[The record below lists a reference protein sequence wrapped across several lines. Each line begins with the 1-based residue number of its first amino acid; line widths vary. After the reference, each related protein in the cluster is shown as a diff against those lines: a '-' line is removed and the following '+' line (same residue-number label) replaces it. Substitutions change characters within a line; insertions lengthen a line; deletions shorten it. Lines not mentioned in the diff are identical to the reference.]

1 VTAAEGLHEY
11 EVVESTVQYRGPIF
25 TIRTDKVTMPGGTVA
40 QRDYIDHV
48 GAVGAVAV
56 DPAGRVLLLRQYRH
70 PVRQRLW
77 ELPAGLSDVD
87 GEAAVET
94 ARRELY
100 EEAGLRAATWRRLT
114 DTLTSPGMTN
124 ERMRLFLAQDLTEV
138 PDGERFEREHEEAE
152 LETAWFTLDE
162 AVRMVF
168 DGQIRNATCVIGV
181 LATAR
186 AAEMG
191 WERLPAT

>member
-1 VTAAEGLHEY
+1 MTDYHDY
-11 EVVESTVQYRGPIF
+11 QVVESVVQYRGPIF
-25 TIRTDKVTMPGGTVA
+25 EVRSDKVTMPGGSVA
-40 QRDYIDHV
+40 QRDYVAHG

-56 DPAGRVLLLRQYRH
+56 DPDGRVLLLRQYRH

-87 GEAAVET
+87 GEPAVET

-100 EEAGLRAATWRRLT
+100 EEAGLRAEVWRPLT

-124 ERMRLFLAQDLTEV
+124 ERMRLFLAQQLTEV
-138 PDGERFEREHEEAE
+138 PDAERYHREHEEAE
-152 LETAWFTLDE
+152 LEAAWFDLDE

-168 DGQIRNATCVIGV
+168 AGEIRNATCVIGV

-186 AAEMG
+186 AAEAG
-191 WERLPAT
+191 WERLPRI